1 MSQLK
6 GLGYSV
12 ETEVSEQ
19 KTPIGQRTFTNIIG
33 RLNPSAD
40 RYLVLACHYDSKHM
54 REGEFLGAT
63 DSAVPCAMIIDL
75 AHALHHR
82 LDKTSV
88 STLRSQYSQLSSIF
102 ILYSSVFFFIGG
114 YCTFE
119 VYILI

>member
-6 GLGYSV
+6 ELGYSV

-40 RYLVLACHYDSKHM
+40 RYLVLACHYDSKRM
-54 REGEFLGAT
+54 RPGEFLGAT

-75 AHALHHR
+75 AHSLHHR
-82 LDKTSV
+82 LDKSSV
-88 STLRSQYSQLSSIF
+88 STFCSQYL
-102 ILYSSVFFFIGG
+102 
-114 YCTFE
+114 
-119 VYILI
+119 